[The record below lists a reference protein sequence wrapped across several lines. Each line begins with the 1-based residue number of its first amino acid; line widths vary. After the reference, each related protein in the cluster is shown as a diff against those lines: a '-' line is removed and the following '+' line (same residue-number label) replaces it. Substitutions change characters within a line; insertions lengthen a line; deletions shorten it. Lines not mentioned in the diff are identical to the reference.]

1 MNRRTREA
9 RGACGNRRVY
19 LEALRIYL
27 ELKDCSSSPRCL
39 QNFQFYLPHSC
50 GMCLLINICK
60 QLKWKVLWRWVIL
73 FKCVCICVCEYIYIG
88 SFTGPNRDILVC
100 VLFRDN
106 GLLQNDLTSKVNQ
119 GIGFEETSAGEKK
132 AEGC

>member
-1 MNRRTREA
+1 
-9 RGACGNRRVY
+9 
-19 LEALRIYL
+19 
-27 ELKDCSSSPRCL
+27 
-39 QNFQFYLPHSC
+39 
-50 GMCLLINICK
+50 MCLLINICK

-106 GLLQNDLTSKVNQ
+106 GLLQNDLTSKVSQ